1 MNKITLI
8 IVDFQKDFS
17 NSLGKLYVQ
26 GSELAKQVIV
36 DYIKKYA
43 NQIGEIIFTV
53 DWHTVKHC
61 SFKINGG
68 IWPAHCVQYSEG
80 AGIDDDILH
89 TCIDLGISYKI
100 FIKGNNDTVE
110 EYGAFEKIGV
120 AEGVKGYYICANNH
134 TNTSYVTIN
143 NLNLV
148 VCGIAGDYCVLNT
161 IKNLEKFKSPL
172 GEMFSIKVLQNAIP
186 SIDDGTTLNNY
197 IRERNIGVV
206 NNL

>member
-17 NSLGKLYVQ
+17 NVLGKLYVK
-26 GSELAKQVIV
+26 GSELAKQVII
-36 DYIKKYA
+36 DYIKKHA
-43 NQIGEIIFTV
+43 NKIGEIIFTI
-53 DWHTVKHC
+53 DWHTAKHC

-89 TCIDLGISYKI
+89 ACIDLNIPYKI
-100 FIKGNNDTVE
+100 FIKGNNDATE

-120 AEGVKGYYICANNH
+120 AQGIHGYYICANNQ
-134 TNTSYVTIN
+134 TNTSYTTIN

-161 IKNLEKFKSPL
+161 IKNLEKFKSPAN
-172 GEMFSIKVLQNAIP
+172 EMFNITILRDGIP
-186 SIDDGTTLNNY
+186 SIDDGTTLDNY
-197 IRERNIGVV
+197 IKEAKLEVV
-206 NNL
+206 

>member
-17 NSLGKLYVQ
+17 NVLGKLYVK
-26 GSELAKQVIV
+26 GAEFAKQSIIA
-36 DYIKKYA
+36 YIKKHA
-43 NQIGEIIFTV
+43 NQIGEIIFTI
-53 DWHTVKHC
+53 DWHTPNHC
-61 SFKINGG
+61 SFKKNGG
-68 IWPAHCVQYSEG
+68 IWSVHCVQYSEG

-89 TCIDLGISYKI
+89 TCIDLNIPYKI
-100 FIKGNNDTVE
+100 FIKGNDDNTE

-120 AEGVKGYYICANNH
+120 AQGIHGYYICANNH
-134 TNTSYVTIN
+134 NSTSYTTIN

-161 IKNLEKFKSPL
+161 IKNLEKFKSPTN
-172 GEMFSIKVLQNAIP
+172 EMFNIKVLKEGTP

-197 IRERNIGVV
+197 IKEA
-206 NNL
+206 NLEIIA